1 MFWALIGALVTGIAA
16 GALVHAGAGE
26 AGIKSFSEAMKI
38 LSDIFIRLIKMIV
51 APLILTTLSVGIA
64 HIGGGGALGRIGFRT
79 MAWFITASLVSLGI
93 GLVVARLLQPGA
105 GFDTSGLD
113 AASVELATSNFTL
126 KEFITHVVPVSIVD
140 AMARNEVLQIVVFS
154 IFLGAALQA
163 LGPQAQKVTDLLEQ
177 GAFVMLKITGY
188 VMVLAPVAVFAAIAN
203 VVAVKGLGVLAD
215 YARLV
220 GSFYSGILVLWAV
233 LIAAGF
239 VVLKGRVFSLI
250 AAVRE
255 PLLIAFSTASSEA
268 ALPKLLERLE
278 RFGVANRVAS
288 FVVPLGYSFNLDG
301 SMMYCTFAVL
311 FIAQALGVEM
321 TLTQQILLLLMLM
334 ITSKG
339 IAGVPRASLVVIAAT
354 LPAFGMD
361 ANAVG
366 LVLAV
371 DAFMDMGRTA
381 TNVIGNS
388 IASAVV
394 AKWEGVLYDPKTDEI
409 PVAETLDNARS

>member
-1 MFWALIGALVTGIAA
+1 
-16 GALVHAGAGE
+16 
-26 AGIKSFSEAMKI
+26 
-38 LSDIFIRLIKMIV
+38 
-51 APLILTTLSVGIA
+51 
-64 HIGGGGALGRIGFRT
+64 
-79 MAWFITASLVSLGI
+79 
-93 GLVVARLLQPGA
+93 VVAL
-105 GFDTSGLD
+105 
-113 AASVELATSNFTL
+113 
-126 KEFITHVVPVSIVD
+126 
-140 AMARNEVLQIVVFS
+140 
-154 IFLGAALQA
+154 
-163 LGPQAQKVTDLLEQ
+163 
-177 GAFVMLKITGY
+177 
-188 VMVLAPVAVFAAIAN
+188 
-203 VVAVKGLGVLAD
+203 KGLGVLTD

-220 GSFYSGILVLWAV
+220 GSFYLGVGVLWMV

-239 VVLKGRVFSLI
+239 VVLRGRVFPLI

-321 TLTQQILLLLMLM
+321 TVAQQIILLLMLM
-334 ITSKG
+334 VTSKG

-354 LPAFGMD
+354 LPTFNMPAE
-361 ANAVG
+361 AIG

-381 TNVIGNS
+381 TNVVGNS

-394 AKWEGVLYDPKTDEI
+394 AKWEGVLYDPKVDEI
-409 PVAETLDNARS
+409 AVAETLDNARS

>member
-1 MFWALIGALVTGIAA
+1 M
-16 GALVHAGAGE
+16 
-26 AGIKSFSEAMKI
+26 
-38 LSDIFIRLIKMIV
+38 
-51 APLILTTLSVGIA
+51 
-64 HIGGGGALGRIGFRT
+64 
-79 MAWFITASLVSLGI
+79 
-93 GLVVARLLQPGA
+93 
-105 GFDTSGLD
+105 
-113 AASVELATSNFTL
+113 
-126 KEFITHVVPVSIVD
+126 
-140 AMARNEVLQIVVFS
+140 
-154 IFLGAALQA
+154 
-163 LGPQAQKVTDLLEQ
+163 
-177 GAFVMLKITGY
+177 
-188 VMVLAPVAVFAAIAN
+188 
-203 VVAVKGLGVLAD
+203 
-215 YARLV
+215 
-220 GSFYSGILVLWAV
+220 
-233 LIAAGF
+233 
-239 VVLKGRVFSLI
+239 I

-321 TLTQQILLLLMLM
+321 SLAQQIILLLMLM
-334 ITSKG
+334 VTSKG

-354 LPAFGMD
+354 LPTFNMPAE
-361 ANAVG
+361 AIG

-394 AKWEGVLYDPKTDEI
+394 AKWEGVLYDPKVDEI
-409 PVAETLDNARS
+409 PMAETLDNARS